1 MVDRKLKSVWVYHVD
16 AGSCNGCDIEVLD
29 TLTPYYDLERL
40 GVKVVPNP
48 RHADVLF
55 ITGPL
60 TRQTRLSIKKTYE
73 AMPPKPRIVV
83 AIGTCA
89 CSGGI
94 FYNSYALYNVS
105 PQRGSDRLR
114 TGGPE
119 IVVPIDLYIPGC
131 PPSPEEIL
139 YGVSQLLGIKEKKMK
154 GEYWI
159 ALPPGEESKV
169 ENEVKFKIPDRPIP
183 LRYWLTLREELRRV
197 VGYYDRDVVLN
208 DFIDLVGKAFKEVP
222 KNTKE
227 ELHNLI
233 TGYLVE
239 EKDSRI
245 KVAMLFLENEFWRL
259 YTEYQEWGEALKKK
273 YPVTWGV

>member
-1 MVDRKLKSVWVYHVD
+1 MTRMKSIWVYHVD

-29 TLTPYYDLERL
+29 VLSPYYDAERL

-60 TRQTRLSIKKTYE
+60 TRQTRIALKKAYE

-94 FYNSYALYNVS
+94 WYNSYALYNTS
-105 PQRGSDRLR
+105 PQRGRDRLR
-114 TGGPE
+114 SGGPE
-119 IVVPIDLYIPGC
+119 MIVPIDMYIPGC

-139 YGVSQLLGIKEKKMK
+139 YGIAQLLGIKEKKMK

-159 ALPPGEESKV
+159 ALPPGEEKKA
-169 ENEVKFKIPDRPIP
+169 ENEVMFKIPERPVP
-183 LRYWLTLREELRRV
+183 LRYWLSLREELRRV
-197 VGYYDRDVVLN
+197 IGYYDRDAVLN
-208 DFIDLVGKAFKEVP
+208 DFIGLVEKAFESDNPRERLHDLV
-222 KNTKE
+222 
-227 ELHNLI
+227 
-233 TGYLVE
+233 TGYFLK

-245 KVAMLFLENEFWRL
+245 GIAMRFIENEFWRL
-259 YTEYQEWGEALKKK
+259 YEEYHEWEEALRKK
-273 YPVTWGV
+273 YPITAGV